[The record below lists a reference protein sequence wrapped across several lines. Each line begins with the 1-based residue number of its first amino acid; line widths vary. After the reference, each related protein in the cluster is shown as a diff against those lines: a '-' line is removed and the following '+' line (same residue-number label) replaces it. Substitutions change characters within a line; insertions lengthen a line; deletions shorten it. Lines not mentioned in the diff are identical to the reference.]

1 MRSHTRERMPPEDT
15 ARKDS
20 SQGGKGQCRGC
31 EACSAG
37 LKHCRA
43 RAQTR
48 DGMPSP
54 WSEPSSQSPR
64 RPAGL
69 RPTRCLHATYG
80 FLVEGCSPCTRTSVN
95 RLAVPGLHVSDQSR
109 RVGQGRRVRLCSP
122 PETHCLLLQVTHLQ
136 EKCPRPWRGLV
147 CNVKHSQATRPSGCT
162 GWVRF
167 GARLGSGVWHSHAS
181 SQERPAHHGQST
193 CTIIACQQHLRT
205 T

>member
-1 MRSHTRERMPPEDT
+1 MCRHGEPRAAWRRPGGSHRFRADGAGWRTARGHGVRSHTRERMPPEDT

-54 WSEPSSQSPR
+54 WSEPLSQSPR

-136 EKCPRPWRGLV
+136 EKCPRPWHGLV
-147 CNVKHSQATRPSGCT
+147 CNVKHS
-162 GWVRF
+162 
-167 GARLGSGVWHSHAS
+167 HAAVGLH
-181 SQERPAHHGQST
+181 RIG
-193 CTIIACQQHLRT
+193 
-205 T
+205 